1 MKEKV
6 LKVFIVAILITLVCA
21 TIVNALSFTVTMT
34 PSNSNVNASNEFTV
48 AIKIANLDVGEK
60 GINTISGILDYDE
73 DVFEPISESSFD
85 KTNAWNPTYNSETKK
100 ITLIKGTFVKTEEQ
114 VLAITFKTK
123 SDLEDGT
130 VGQIKFTDI
139 VASNSE
145 TDITASDTST
155 SVTIGQESN
164 SNTANVKNSENL
176 LITPTNNITPV
187 NNTPVVNNTPSVV
200 SSYVNNENPSNDNMP
215 HTGAEDTIVYFI
227 GAAVILAIIF
237 YIKFE
242 SVNKEIK

>member
-1 MKEKV
+1 MKKKF
-6 LKVFIVAILITLVCA
+6 LKVSIVAMLLVLVYA

-34 PSNSNVNASNEFTV
+34 PSSSNVNASNEFTV
-48 AIKIANLDVGEK
+48 QVKIANLDVGEK
-60 GINTISGILDYDE
+60 GINTISGTLDYDE
-73 DVFEPISESSFD
+73 DVFEVISESSFD
-85 KTNAWNPTYNSETKK
+85 KTNAWNPTYNAETKK
-100 ITLIKGTFVKTEEQ
+100 ITLIKGTFVKAEEQ
-114 VLAITFKTK
+114 VLSITFKTK
-123 SDLEDGT
+123 SDVTDGT

-164 SNTANVKNSENL
+164 TNTANVKNADNI
-176 LITPTNNITPV
+176 LITPTNSITPV
-187 NNTPVVNNTPSVV
+187 NNNNNTPTNHSVV
-200 SSYVNNENPSNDNMP
+200 SSYVNNVNESEDNMP
-215 HTGAEDTIVYFI
+215 HTGAEDTIIYFI

-242 SVNKEIK
+242 SVNREMK

>member
-1 MKEKV
+1 MKKKF
-6 LKVFIVAILITLVCA
+6 LKVSIVAILLILVYA

-48 AIKIANLDVGEK
+48 QVKIANLDVGEK
-60 GINTISGILDYDE
+60 GINTISGTLDYDE
-73 DVFEPISESSFD
+73 DVFEVISESSFD
-85 KTNAWNPTYNSETKK
+85 KTNAWNPTYNAETKK
-100 ITLIKGTFVKTEEQ
+100 ITLIKGTFVKAEEQ
-114 VLAITFKTK
+114 VLSITFKTK
-123 SDLEDGT
+123 SDVTDGT

-164 SNTANVKNSENL
+164 TNTANVKNAENR
-176 LITPTNNITPV
+176 LITPTNNISPIV
-187 NNTPVVNNTPSVV
+187 NNTPANHSVV
-200 SSYVNNENPSNDNMP
+200 TPYVNNVNESEDNMP
-215 HTGAEDTIVYFI
+215 HTGAEDTIIYFI

-242 SVNKEIK
+242 SVNKEIR